1 MKIAAGV
8 APIPQMLAAGLRV
21 GLGTDGAASNNDLDL
36 WQEIDTAAKLHKL
49 HTGDATVVSARQALQ
64 MATLGGARA
73 LHLEERIGSLEVGK
87 MADLIVLEL
96 DAPHLVPRYDIYS
109 LLVYSAKASDV
120 VDTIVNGR
128 ILMRD
133 RQLKT
138 LDIKQVIADARQYA
152 RRVRKPLESAPQ

>member
-1 MKIAAGV
+1 
-8 APIPQMLAAGLRV
+8 MLAAGLRV

-87 MADLIVLEL
+87 MADLIILEL

-128 ILMRD
+128 ILLRD